1 MHRLVEPN
9 SWILLRLTSSS
20 LKIFQAI
27 PNTAITLP
35 KYGSFSVN
43 LLLSRPYFLTYELLD
58 RLPTQKTSLLRLVS
72 ALELN
77 SEIIADEDNAMNL
90 EQFTTEKGIESEVTG
105 FSSKPIMRSNR
116 EIVDS
121 ASRQTLTMAEIEDL
135 KKIGTDAGK
144 GIIEK
149 LISSHV
155 GIEQKTAFSLAKYK
169 LLKTKKYLKRFTVLP
184 VDVPLL
190 TQWMMEE
197 KDAAKILEIREEML
211 ALIGSWANV
220 HFSSIP
226 PSLGSNTNED
236 KINGRWLV
244 VDETGGLLTA
254 SIAERMGILY
264 PKCYTQ
270 KPESNTFDDAH
281 DFTPMARTNTITLV
295 HNNTQPNLSLLKYFS
310 FLSDKQS
317 LNMDS
322 NATLHPL
329 SASLHLINW
338 LQLLDPS
345 QDSTY
350 SSPIPLL
357 SAAELSAMKSNRRT
371 AYYRKLRRWKRTQY
385 VVSETLRGGFDGLAV
400 VSQMDPVSLLKP
412 LLPLLRGGAQVCIYS
427 PCIEP
432 LVELADL
439 FSTSR
444 RTAFIQSIPV
454 DLESVEST
462 QAIRSFS
469 DAPIESMSQ
478 SSLLLE
484 TSLAETIKSDF
495 HPNPKK
501 ETDLI
506 SSDDFPLNPTLLLNS
521 TVQSA
526 RIREWQVLPGRTHP
540 VMTGRGGAEGYLF
553 TGIKVLPAQ
562 GRVESR
568 GKFSRKRAVVGEK
581 IGIKDKKLKSEK

>member
-1 MHRLVEPN
+1 MHKLLEPN
-9 SWILLRLTSSS
+9 SWIFLRLTSSS
-20 LKIFQAI
+20 LKIFQAV
-27 PNTAITLP
+27 PNTTITLP

-58 RLPTQKTSLLRLVS
+58 RLPTQKTSLLRVVS
-72 ALELN
+72 AIEINSDIIAEEDAAIN
-77 SEIIADEDNAMNL
+77 SEQDP
-90 EQFTTEKGIESEVTG
+90 KGVESETVGSTC
-105 FSSKPIMRSNR
+105 KPLMRSNR

-135 KKIGTDAGK
+135 KKMGTDAGK
-144 GIIEK
+144 VIIEK
-149 LISSHV
+149 LISSHI
-155 GIEQKTAFSLAKYK
+155 GIEQKTSFSLAKYK

-220 HFSSIP
+220 HFSSM
-226 PSLGSNTNED
+226 PSFNTNTSDER
-236 KINGRWLV
+236 KMSGRWLV

-254 SIAERMGILY
+254 SIAEKMGILY
-264 PKCYTQ
+264 PDSYSKN
-270 KPESNTFDDAH
+270 PESNPH
-281 DFTPMARTNTITLV
+281 DEANDSMAMARTNTITLI

-310 FLSDKQS
+310 FLSDQQCH
-317 LNMDS
+317 NIDS
-322 NATLHPL
+322 PLATNLL
-329 SASLHLINW
+329 LINW
-338 LQLLDPS
+338 LQLLAPN
-345 QDSTY
+345 QDATY
-350 SSPIPLL
+350 ASPIPQLD
-357 SAAELSAMKSNRRT
+357 AAELSSMKSSRRA
-371 AYYRKLRRWKRTQY
+371 AYYRKLRRWKRTQF
-385 VVSETLRGGFDGLAV
+385 VVTETLRGGFDGLV
-400 VSQMDPVSLLKP
+400 VASQMDPVSLLKP

-427 PCIEP
+427 PYIEP

-444 RTAFIQSIPV
+444 RTAFVQNVPVELKTFQSAQ
-454 DLESVEST
+454 ESSSFSNTSVESKL
-462 QAIRSFS
+462 QPSQ
-469 DAPIESMSQ
+469 IENSCN
-478 SSLLLE
+478 SSV
-484 TSLAETIKSDF
+484 
-495 HPNPKK
+495 
-501 ETDLI
+501 
-506 SSDDFPLNPTLLLNS
+506 DFPLNPTLLLNS

-568 GKFSRKRAVVGEK
+568 GKFSRKRIAIEEPTAV
-581 IGIKDKKLKSEK
+581 KDKRFKS

>member
-9 SWILLRLTSSS
+9 SWIFLRLASSS
-20 LKIFQAI
+20 LKIFQAV
-27 PNTAITLP
+27 PNTTITLP

-58 RLPTQKTSLLRLVS
+58 RQPTQKTSLLRVVS
-72 ALELN
+72 ALEINSDIIAEEDAAIN
-77 SEIIADEDNAMNL
+77 SEQAMAEEGVEN
-90 EQFTTEKGIESEVTG
+90 ETIRSAC
-105 FSSKPIMRSNR
+105 KPLMRSNR

-135 KKIGTDAGK
+135 KKMGTDAGK
-144 GIIEK
+144 VIIEK
-149 LISSHV
+149 LISSHI
-155 GIEQKTAFSLAKYK
+155 GIEQKTSFSLAKYK

-211 ALIGSWANV
+211 ALIGSWSNV
-220 HFSSIP
+220 HFSST
-226 PSLGSNTNED
+226 PSIISNTGDERR
-236 KINGRWLV
+236 ISGRWLV

-264 PKCYTQ
+264 PDSYSQ
-270 KPESNTFDDAH
+270 SPESNLYDEANDSM
-281 DFTPMARTNTITLV
+281 PMARTNTITLI
-295 HNNTQPNLSLLKYFS
+295 HNNSQPNLSLLKYFS
-310 FLSDKQS
+310 FLSDQQCH
-317 LNMDS
+317 NMES
-322 NATLHPL
+322 PLATNLL
-329 SASLHLINW
+329 LINW
-338 LQLLDPS
+338 LQLTAPN
-345 QDSTY
+345 QDATY
-350 SSPIPLL
+350 ASPIPQLD
-357 SAAELSAMKSNRRT
+357 ADELILMKSSRRA
-371 AYYRKLRRWKRTQY
+371 AYYRKLRRWKRTQL
-385 VVSETLRGGFDGLAV
+385 VVTETLLGDFDGLAV
-400 VSQMDPVSLLKP
+400 ASQMDPVSLLKP

-427 PCIEP
+427 PYIEP

-444 RTAFIQSIPV
+444 RTAFIQSVP
-454 DLESVEST
+454 VESET
-462 QAIRSFS
+462 FQSVQESSFAS
-469 DAPIESMSQ
+469 NTVESKLQ
-478 SSLLLE
+478 SSQTE
-484 TSLAETIKSDF
+484 NSCTSSV
-495 HPNPKK
+495 
-501 ETDLI
+501 
-506 SSDDFPLNPTLLLNS
+506 DFPLNPTLLLNS

-568 GKFSRKRAVVGEK
+568 GKFSRKRAAVEEP
-581 IGIKDKKLKSEK
+581 IEIKDKRLRSIE